1 MKRERKLTLSQ
12 IEAMRPGARSAVS
25 TCMGIKSSDRVFVL
39 TDRVTHAI
47 GRLLTEES
55 ADAGADAV
63 IYDLEHFGR
72 RPLTEFGE
80 DLRRELLNYRPTVTF
95 YAATS
100 QPGELPFRMA
110 LRVFLLQELRVRHAH
125 MPGITPQ
132 LMVEGMR
139 ADYKVVAALT
149 RAVYDLGRDARII
162 KVSTPD
168 GTDLVARIDPNL
180 KWVPSTGIY
189 HEQGQWGNLPEGETF
204 TCPESLDGVLVAH
217 ILGDYFSEK
226 YGVLEKPAIFRLA
239 HGLVTA
245 VESENAAVAAELT
258 DYLDSS
264 ENGRRDIARNLFK
277 GFEQYMNS
285 YAGNGKS
292 AVSDNTVPSPKSFR
306 VQIMASA
313 EKIPPSAPVLKSYPQ
328 AGYIL
333 CEGQRFMYKYT
344 LGNFETREDAQKY
357 CNELRDGPFPDAF
370 VIAVKDGQLVPF

>member
-39 TDRVTHAI
+39 TDRATHAI
-47 GRLLTEES
+47 GRLLTEEA

-63 IYDLEHFGR
+63 IYDLEHFGS
-72 RPLTEFGE
+72 RPISEFGE
-80 DLRRELLNYRPTVTF
+80 GLRVELLKYRPTVTF
-95 YAATS
+95 YAAAS

-110 LRVFLLQELRVRHAH
+110 LRVFLLQELKVRHAH
-125 MPGITPQ
+125 MPGVTPQ

-162 KVSTPD
+162 KVRTPD
-168 GTDLVARIDPNL
+168 GTDLVARIDPKL

-226 YGVLEKPAIFRLA
+226 YGVLEKPAIFHLTE
-239 HGLVTA
+239 GLVTK
-245 VESENAAVAAELT
+245 VESEDPAVAAELT

-264 ENGRRDIARNLFK
+264 ENGRRAGEFAIGTNIGLKKLTGNLLQDEKLPGIHVAF
-277 GFEQYMNS
+277 
-285 YAGNGKS
+285 GNPYPDETGADWTSK
-292 AVSDNTVPSPKSFR
+292 VHVDVIPINCTIEVDG
-306 VQIMASA
+306 QTIM
-313 EKIPPSAPVLKSYPQ
+313 
-328 AGYIL
+328 
-333 CEGQRFMYKYT
+333 
-344 LGNFETREDAQKY
+344 
-357 CNELRDGPFPDAF
+357 RDGRFDYELLGLSPS
-370 VIAVKDGQLVPF
+370 GR